1 METRRLLWV
10 MALVFSVV
18 LLVQYIEL
26 PYGYVLQSLLSF
38 GKAQVTSAGG
48 LLTNGSSNGSGNST
62 NQIGLS
68 GVNSTKMD
76 AVPEFLNM
84 TKLPDQQKEDDKHDL
99 KSETSK
105 RSDDSRGGSND
116 LEDDHP
122 SRDFLRVLHNS
133 TDEGVAE
140 NKKLAPE
147 KAREHGY
154 DLPVSRYTS
163 ANNASLNNLQAT
175 NAVPSSA
182 KNVNTISPMKSL
194 QVASPPPNSPSNI
207 SSPEYIGRNQ
217 STHVRSSTPSTTST
231 GKDAA
236 NTLLNNGKPGLARS
250 GLSAFVNNSST
261 RKSAAKMKRFKGPPA
276 VVVPI
281 SAMNDMLHQSR
292 VSYQSMK
299 PQWPSQAEKEL
310 LNSKTLI
317 ESAQIME
324 KNHQIDV
331 NVYRNFS
338 AFTRSYELMEQ
349 TLKIYI
355 YAEGERPIFHQPELN
370 GIYASEGWFMK
381 LLEENK
387 HFVTGNANKAHLFY
401 LPFSSRI
408 LEETLYVPD
417 SHSRKNLVQY
427 LSGYL
432 QNITTIYPFWNR
444 TGGAD
449 HFLVACHDWAPA
461 ETSRI
466 MKNCIRAL
474 CNADVKGGFQFGKDV
489 SLPEIYV
496 RNASNPLKNLGGKPP
511 SQRSILA
518 FFAGHLHGYLR
529 PILLNYWENKDPD
542 MKIFGKLRQEK
553 GQMTYIQYMKG
564 SKYCISAKGYEPYT
578 PRVMEAIYY
587 ECVPVI
593 ISDNYIPPFFET
605 LNWEAFAVFILEKD
619 IPNLKNILMS
629 IPEQRYVKM
638 QQRVRQVQRHFLW
651 HSTPVKYD
659 VFHMI
664 LHSIWWTKVFQMR
677 PG

>member
-38 GKAQVTSAGG
+38 GKAQVTSAGS
-48 LLTNGSSNGSGNST
+48 LLTKGSSSDTGNLT

-76 AVPEFLNM
+76 AVHEFRNM
-84 TKLPDQQKEDDKHDL
+84 TKLLDQTNEDDKHDL
-99 KSETSK
+99 KSETSN
-105 RSDDSRGGSND
+105 RSDDSLGIIND
-116 LEDDHP
+116 PEDDHP

-133 TDEGVAE
+133 TDEGVAG

-147 KAREHGY
+147 KAGEHGY

-175 NAVPSSA
+175 NAVPSSI
-182 KNVNTISPMKSL
+182 KNDDTISPMTSP
-194 QVASPPPNSPSNI
+194 QMASPPPNSPSDI
-207 SSPEYIGRNQ
+207 SSPEFIGRNQ
-217 STHVRSSTPSTTST
+217 SPHIQSSGQFILAETTVAFTSRERITERKNTDRECRNYGKEPS
-231 GKDAA
+231 
-236 NTLLNNGKPGLARS
+236 NY
-250 GLSAFVNNSST
+250 V
-261 RKSAAKMKRFKGPPA
+261 
-276 VVVPI
+276 
-281 SAMNDMLHQSR
+281 
-292 VSYQSMK
+292 
-299 PQWPSQAEKEL
+299 
-310 LNSKTLI
+310 
-317 ESAQIME
+317 
-324 KNHQIDV
+324 KNC
-331 NVYRNFS
+331 
-338 AFTRSYELMEQ
+338 FTRSYELMEQ

-355 YAEGERPIFHQPELN
+355 YTEGERPIFHQPELY

-427 LSGYL
+427 LSSYL
-432 QNITTIYPFWNR
+432 QNITTTYPFWNR
-444 TGGAD
+444 TSGAD

-511 SQRSILA
+511 SQRRILA
-518 FFAGHLHGYLR
+518 FFAGHMHGYLR

-542 MKIFGKLRQEK
+542 MKIFGKLRAVK
-553 GQMTYIQYMKG
+553 GQMTYIQYMKS

-578 PRVMEAIYY
+578 PS
-587 ECVPVI
+587 CGGH
-593 ISDNYIPPFFET
+593 
-605 LNWEAFAVFILEKD
+605 LL
-619 IPNLKNILMS
+619 
-629 IPEQRYVKM
+629 
-638 QQRVRQVQRHFLW
+638 
-651 HSTPVKYD
+651 
-659 VFHMI
+659 
-664 LHSIWWTKVFQMR
+664 
-677 PG
+677 

>member
-38 GKAQVTSAGG
+38 GKAQVTSAGS
-48 LLTNGSSNGSGNST
+48 LLNKGSSNNTGNLT
-62 NQIGLS
+62 NQIGFS

-76 AVPEFLNM
+76 AVHEFLNM
-84 TKLPDQQKEDDKHDL
+84 TKLPDQKNKDDKHDL

-105 RSDDSRGGSND
+105 RSDDSLGVIND
-116 LEDDHP
+116 TEDDHP

-133 TDEGVAE
+133 TDEGVAGD
-140 NKKLAPE
+140 NKLAPE
-147 KAREHGY
+147 KAGEHGF

-175 NAVPSSA
+175 NVVPSSI
-182 KNVNTISPMKSL
+182 KKDNTIFPRTSP
-194 QVASPPPNSPSNI
+194 QVASQPPNSPSHI
-207 SSPEYIGRNQ
+207 SSPEFTGRNQ
-217 STHVRSSTPSTTST
+217 SPHIQSSRPSTTST
-231 GKDAA
+231 GKDAEK
-236 NTLLNNGKPGLARS
+236 TLLNNEKPGLAQS
-250 GLSAFVNNSST
+250 DLPTFVNNSST
-261 RKSAAKMKRFKGPPA
+261 RKTPAKMKGFKGPPS

-292 VSYQSMK
+292 VSYRSMK
-299 PQWPSQAEKEL
+299 PQWPSKAEKEL
-310 LNSKTLI
+310 LNAKTLI
-317 ESAQIME
+317 ENAQITE

-338 AFTRSYELMEQ
+338 AFTRFSQSQELGSV
-349 TLKIYI
+349 L
-355 YAEGERPIFHQPELN
+355 
-370 GIYASEGWFMK
+370 
-381 LLEENK
+381 
-387 HFVTGNANKAHLFY
+387 
-401 LPFSSRI
+401 SS
-408 LEETLYVPD
+408 
-417 SHSRKNLVQY
+417 
-427 LSGYL
+427 YL
-432 QNITTIYPFWNR
+432 QNITTTYPFWNR
-444 TGGAD
+444 TAGAD

-511 SQRSILA
+511 SQRHILA
-518 FFAGHLHGYLR
+518 FFAGHMHGYLR

-542 MKIFGKLRQEK
+542 MKIFGKLHVGK
-553 GQMTYIQYMKG
+553 GQMTYIQYMKS

-578 PRVMEAIYY
+578 PRVVEAIFY

-605 LNWEAFAVFILEKD
+605 LNWESFAVFILEKD

-629 IPEQRYVKM
+629 IPEQRYIKM
-638 QQRVRQVQRHFLW
+638 QQRVRQIQKHFLW